1 MNDLTAKFRHILLGS
16 AALLAFSVPQVF
28 AADDEAVADDENEL
42 EEIVVTGIRG
52 SQMRALQTKRFSD
65 GIMDGIAAED
75 MGKFPD
81 QNISEALQRIP
92 GVTISRAGG
101 EGQFVTVRGMGPA
114 FNTVLLNGRVL
125 ATENDGREFSFD
137 ILAAELISAA
147 DVNKTPTAS
156 LIEGGIGATINMKTA
171 RPLDKEGFHGAIS
184 VKGLYDTSRGKVS
197 PQASGILSQTFN
209 DGKFGV
215 LGSFAY
221 TKRDFRNER
230 VFTDGFEAN
239 RELDFDN
246 DGTPEFTG
254 VSIPTFASYDVSE
267 TNRERISGTLVLQA
281 QATDDLRLT
290 LDGLYSKLDVND
302 DSRSIFHFGGPGD
315 VTDATVDGNGTV
327 THFTSSNTQQRIVTF
342 VRPRFGKTR
351 QVGFNADW
359 QANDNLTAV
368 FDTAYSK
375 STDTT
380 SGNQAW
386 FDANLNVS
394 DPSAIVFD
402 ITPDGLPLYSNLGDI
417 SDVSSATFG
426 WFTWEGR
433 SISDETFQATFDLN
447 YDFDDAGALVSIQAG
462 SNYAYREKIK
472 TVAKT
477 PGNVQCLFCGVPL
490 DPGVFSTVDASGFL
504 GGGFFETNFPSYD
517 LNVLQDYF
525 LSDAGITAAGINRAG
540 PGADA
545 AAIAAATAE
554 IRDAIAANGG
564 DLGVQPVPG
573 QGGGVTEKTY
583 GAYVQA
589 KFEGAFGDTPWSGNL
604 GLRYARTS
612 VKSVG
617 VGQEILDIFIPTGGG
632 TTDPVAVF
640 SDPIPIQ
647 ETGSYNVWLPSAN
660 FKLDMYED
668 IVFRAAIGKTI
679 TRATLSDLT
688 LARSFNV
695 RERERNVSAGNP
707 GLKPMVAWNYDA
719 NLTWYI
725 DEASYMSVAWFHKD
739 LSDKSRR
746 ETNIVQILGFDFFS
760 NRPENI
766 GTGSIDGV
774 ELSVQYTFS
783 SLPAPFDGMG
793 IQGNYTN
800 VTQKTD
806 GEDEDETSETY
817 NVVGFYEK
825 GPIQGRLAYVY
836 RAGYLDSPA
845 ANRGQPRHIRAYG
858 QWDASLSYDVTED
871 ITVFAEAINI
881 TNSQT
886 LSFSIYEN
894 RLIELADTG
903 SRYTFGARWNF

>member
-1 MNDLTAKFRHILLGS
+1 MNDNKPKFKHILLGT
-16 AALLAFSVPQVF
+16 AAFIALAVPQVY
-28 AADDEAVADDENEL
+28 AADEDVADDENFEL

-52 SQMRALQTKRFSD
+52 SQMRALQTKRNSD

-147 DVNKTPTAS
+147 EVHKTPTAS

-184 VKGLYDTSRGKVS
+184 AKGLYDTSREEVS
-197 PQASGILSQTFN
+197 PFVSGYVSQTSN
-209 DGKFGV
+209 DGEFGV
-215 LGSFAY
+215 LGSFSY
-221 TKRDFRNER
+221 INRKFRNER
-230 VFTDGFEAN
+230 IFTDGFEAN
-239 RELDFDN
+239 RPLDFDN

-254 VSIPTFASYDVSE
+254 VSLPTFVSNDISE
-267 TNRERISGTLVLQA
+267 SERERISGTIALQW
-281 QATDDLRLT
+281 QASDDLLLT

-302 DSRSIFHFGGPGD
+302 DTRFFFHYGGPD
-315 VTDATVDGNGTV
+315 QIVEATLDENNTVISSRQDGTNGQAIGS
-327 THFTSSNTQQRIVTF
+327 FI
-342 VRPRFGKTR
+342 RPRLGETY
-351 QVGFNADW
+351 QTGFNAEW
-359 QANDNLTAV
+359 QGSDNLSAV

-375 STDTT
+375 STDST

-386 FDANLNVS
+386 FDARLNTDKS
-394 DPSAIVFD
+394 NIVFNEV
-402 ITPDGLPLYSNLGDI
+402 DGLPVFSGFGDI
-417 SDVSSATFG
+417 SDTSAATFG

-462 SNYAYREKIK
+462 SNYAYREKAK

-477 PGNVQCLFCGVPL
+477 PGDVQCLFCGVPL
-490 DPGVFSTVDASGFL
+490 DQSVFSTVDASGFL
-504 GGGFFETNFPSYD
+504 GGDSFNTDFPTFSITE
-517 LNVLQDYF
+517 LEEYF
-525 LSDAGITAAGINRAG
+525 LSDAGIDAAAVNRAG

-545 AAIAAATAE
+545 VAIAVAKAE
-554 IRDAIAANGG
+554 IQATIAANGG

-573 QGGGVTEKTY
+573 EGGTVTEKNY

-589 KFEGAFGDTPWSGNL
+589 KFEGTIGNAPWSGNL
-604 GLRYARTS
+604 GLRYTRTD
-612 VKSVG
+612 VKSSG

-632 TTDPVAVF
+632 STDPVAVF
-640 SDPIPIQ
+640 SDPIPIS
-647 ETGSYNVWLPSAN
+647 ESGSYNVWLPSAN

-668 IVFRAAIGKTI
+668 IVFRAAIGKTL
-679 TRATLSDLT
+679 TRATLSDLM

-695 RERERNVSAGNP
+695 RERERNVSSGNP

-725 DEASYMSVAWFHKD
+725 DDASYMSVAWFHKD

-746 ETNIVQILGFDFFS
+746 ETNIVQILGFDFLS
-760 NRPENI
+760 NRPENL
-766 GTGSIDGV
+766 GNGSIDGV
-774 ELSVQYTFS
+774 ELSAQYTFS
-783 SLPAPFDGMG
+783 SLPAPFDGLG
-793 IQGNYTN
+793 LQGNYTN

-806 GEDEDETSETY
+806 GEEDNETSETY

-825 GPIQGRLAYVY
+825 GPIQARIAYNY

-845 ANRGQPRHIRAYG
+845 ANRGQPKHIRAYG
-858 QWDASLSYDVTED
+858 QWDASFSYDVTED
-871 ITVFAEAINI
+871 ITVFLEAINI

-886 LSFSIYEN
+886 LSFSIFEN
-894 RLIELADTG
+894 RVIEIADTG
-903 SRYTFGARWNF
+903 SRYTIGARWNF